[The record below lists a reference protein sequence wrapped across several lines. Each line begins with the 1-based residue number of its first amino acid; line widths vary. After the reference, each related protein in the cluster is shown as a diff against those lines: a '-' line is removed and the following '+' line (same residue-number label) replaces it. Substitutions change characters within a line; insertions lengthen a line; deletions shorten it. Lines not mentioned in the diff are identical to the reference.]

1 LNAFSKVASQS
12 KEILDDALKG
22 EKPLG
27 LTRRLESAHLTFPL
41 AGKLMRGFRAIVG
54 VAFRVV
60 RDLGIVRMAAE

>member
-1 LNAFSKVASQS
+1 MMDRFQQVASQS
-12 KEILDDALKG
+12 KEILDDGLKG

-41 AGKLMRGFRAIVG
+41 AGKLMRDLRAIVG

-60 RDLGIVRMAAE
+60 RDLA